1 MIPLRDSTKAENFP
15 IVTVSLIV
23 INVVVFFYQL
33 GLSHEELTLL
43 IYNYGVIPQIY
54 TTNLLPTL
62 FLNEPFWIIPLFS
75 SMFLHGSP
83 LHIIGNML
91 YLWVFGDNIEDK
103 LGKFKYILFYLSVG
117 LLGNLAHIISSPMSS
132 VPTIGASGAIAGV
145 LGAYFLAFPKA
156 KVLALVP
163 IGFFFT
169 IARVPALLFLVLWFV
184 LQLLSGLT
192 AFGAGQMVAWWAH
205 IGGFVGG
212 AVLWFILK
220 PNLMGNS
227 LRD

>member
-1 MIPLRDSTKAENFP
+1 
-15 IVTVSLIV
+15 LIL

-33 GLSHEELTLL
+33 SLPQEELTLL
-43 IYNYGVIPQIY
+43 IYNFGVIPQVY
-54 TTNLLPTL
+54 TTNFLPAL
-62 FLNEPFWIIPLFS
+62 FLNEPLWVIPLFS

-103 LGKFKYILFYLSVG
+103 LGKLKYIFFYLSVG
-117 LLGNLAHIISSPMSS
+117 FIGNLAHIITNPTST

-163 IGFFFT
+163 IGFFIT

-212 AVLWFILK
+212 ATFWFILR
-220 PNLMGNS
+220 PESMRNS
-227 LRD
+227 LKN